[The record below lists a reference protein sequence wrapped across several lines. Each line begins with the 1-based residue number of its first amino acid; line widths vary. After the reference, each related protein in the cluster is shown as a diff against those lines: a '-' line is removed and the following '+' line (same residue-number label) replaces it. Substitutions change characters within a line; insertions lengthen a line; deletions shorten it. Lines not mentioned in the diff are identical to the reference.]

1 MTLLLLLTS
10 SGGPKPVVAE
20 INAFSDVD
28 AAATLSPPAQA
39 AAAVTAITSL
49 DALLRVAT
57 DRAAEIIYVTSGVT
71 ATLTNSTLAPSASIP
86 GVGSAS
92 ADAESRAADLASAL
106 IPASGSAAAD
116 AESRAADLAAAAI
129 PAVASF
135 AASLDN
141 TTVRLSSLVQATGL
155 LLATARSSTL
165 RTAALIPGL
174 AEVYI
179 RIPPRSLGG
188 VASAGAGRSATG
200 SMTGS
205 GRGVA
210 GTATSASGR

>member
-20 INAFSDVD
+20 INVISDVD
-28 AAATLSPPAQA
+28 AAATLNPPAQA
-39 AAAVTAITSL
+39 AAAVTAIAGL

-57 DRAAEIIYVTSGVT
+57 DRAAEVIYAVSDVT
-71 ATLTNSTLAPSASIP
+71 ATLTNSTLRPSAT
-86 GVGSAS
+86 V
-92 ADAESRAADLASAL
+92 AATA
-106 IPASGSAAAD
+106 SAAAD
-116 AESRAADLAAAAI
+116 PEVRAADLAAALI
-129 PAVASF
+129 PAVASL
-135 AASLDN
+135 AGSVQLR
-141 TTVRLSSLVQATGL
+141 TVRAS
-155 LLATARSSTL
+155 
-165 RTAALIPGL
+165 ALIPGL

-179 RIPPRSLGG
+179 RIPARSLGG
-188 VASAGAGRSATG
+188 VASAGPGRSATG